1 MSTYINMKASTYDP
15 MKRQSI
21 VAYSTTNIIVFN
33 GLERLRCMPR
43 MILEIKI
50 ENDVLVYTRRLI
62 LLAATQE
69 KPKLLQKLKGKK

>member
-1 MSTYINMKASTYDP
+1 MKASTYDR

-21 VAYSTTNIIVFN
+21 VAYSTTNILVFN
-33 GLERLRCMPR
+33 GLERLRGMPR

-69 KPKLLQKLKGKK
+69 KPNIK

>member
-1 MSTYINMKASTYDP
+1 
-15 MKRQSI
+15 
-21 VAYSTTNIIVFN
+21 
-33 GLERLRCMPR
+33 MPR

-69 KPKLLQKLKGKK
+69 KPKLRQKLKGKK